1 MAGLDSSEFKASTVL
16 DDPLSLFPGE
26 QREPPARRPVE
37 PIAFVTV
44 IGAPFATAP
53 TEPIHA
59 KQKRDWRLPSRR
71 IVVLIAVTLGSAVLA
86 ASAVRSFLTAR
97 EMDARIPKVARTETP
112 TLLVSRPLA
121 PRALGPPVMPSPN
134 SRQIAARARS
144 STPATPYRPTTPYR
158 GHLSIDS
165 VPRGATVFINQQ
177 RVGITPMDLPRQPAG
192 SYAVWVQREGY
203 RRWTA
208 GVLVPSNRVTRV
220 TAKLE
225 TMR

>member
-1 MAGLDSSEFKASTVL
+1 MAGLDSSEFKPSTVQ

-26 QREPPARRPVE
+26 QSEPPARRPVE
-37 PIAFVTV
+37 PIVFVTA
-44 IGAPFATAP
+44 IGQPFANAP
-53 TEPIHA
+53 TEWVRP

-71 IVVLIAVTLGSAVLA
+71 IVLLISMALGSAVLTA
-86 ASAVRSFLTAR
+86 AAVRSFLTER
-97 EMDARIPKVARTETP
+97 QLDAHIRTVVRTETP
-112 TLLVSRPLA
+112 ILLVSRPLA
-121 PRALGPPVMPSPN
+121 PTALGALMKPRLN
-134 SRQIAARARS
+134 SRRLAPIARS
-144 STPATPYRPTTPYR
+144 STPAVPYR

-165 VPRGATVFINQQ
+165 VPRGAIVFINQR
-177 RVGITPMDLPRQPAG
+177 RVGVTPLNLPRHPTG

-208 GVLVPSNRVTRV
+208 GVLVPSNRATRV